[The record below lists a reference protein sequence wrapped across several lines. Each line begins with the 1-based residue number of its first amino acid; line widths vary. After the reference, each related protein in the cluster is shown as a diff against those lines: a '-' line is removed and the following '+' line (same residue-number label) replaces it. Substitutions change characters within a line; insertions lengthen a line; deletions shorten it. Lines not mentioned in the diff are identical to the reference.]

1 MLGHCSVSI
10 SQLLGTVTWQWWPQV
25 PRALSLQRFV
35 LVTWKKPYLSQSVD
49 SGNARQGM
57 RRLSC
62 GITDNSSLLF
72 FLSPSRRSVPTLDI
86 RDFFGYNCLLS
97 PFIGRRSQ
105 GHRCQAGREQC
116 YPDTLMRIPSCSQR
130 GVPPPPALSFK
141 MAEHRNSQHSRWLFC
156 CKGDDGRILTADVA
170 SVSVQ
175 SWTSPADPAMTLSA
189 LCAC

>member
-1 MLGHCSVSI
+1 MAMVAI
-10 SQLLGTVTWQWWPQV
+10 GTQG
-25 PRALSLQRFV
+25 LSLQRFV
-35 LVTWKKPYLSQSVD
+35 LVTWKKPHLSQSAD

-62 GITDNSSLLF
+62 GITDNSSPLF
-72 FLSPSRRSVPTLDI
+72 FLSPSRRSALTLDI

-97 PFIGRRSQ
+97 PFIDRRSQ

-116 YPDTLMRIPSCSQR
+116 YPDTLMRMPSCSQR
-130 GVPPPPALSFK
+130 AIFK
-141 MAEHRNSQHSRWLFC
+141 MAEHRNSQHSLWLFC

-175 SWTSPADPAMTLSA
+175 SWASPADPAMTLSA